1 MTLPV
6 LNTPKYQ
13 LEQPSTGEK
22 ITYRPFLVKEQK
34 VMMIAQESGDTKQVI
49 NSIGEIVKTCT
60 FGKISH
66 PEKLPTFDLEYMF
79 LIIRAKSVG
88 STIDLKITCPDDGE
102 TQVDHQIEIDNIKV
116 IRTEGHTNEI
126 MLTDNVGIIM
136 NYPTM
141 DMVSGFAM
149 DDIKETELS
158 FGLIRDSIKSVF
170 DQEKTY
176 DEMKKEE
183 LDEFI
188 EQMNT
193 EQFDKLSNFFQTM
206 PKLSHT
212 VKVVNP
218 NTGVE
223 SEVKLEGLQS
233 FLE

>member
-102 TQVDHQIEIDNIKV
+102 TQVDHQIEIDDIKV
-116 IRTEGHTNEI
+116 IKTEGHTNEI
-126 MLTDNVGIIM
+126 MLTDDVGIVM
-136 NYPTM
+136 KYPTM

-149 DDIKETELS
+149 DNIKETELS

-212 VKVVNP
+212 VKVANP